1 VRYDH
6 GYPGL
11 GLGLVGSEGVE
22 LQGKEFARLPR
33 GVRLATAAPEICI
46 SLSRHDFHCNTKMR
60 RSRRHSVDNHN
71 VQ

>member
-33 GVRLATAAPEICI
+33 GVRLATAAPEIMHI
-46 SLSRHDFHCNTKMR
+46 IITSRFSLQYKNEKIKKTFCR
-60 RSRRHSVDNHN
+60 
-71 VQ
+71 